1 MNQRILS
8 DDAFRSCTH
17 TDNHIMLRG
26 KNRDIQFVDNIRVT
40 STYSNCHGFFKCA
53 QL

>member
-26 KNRDIQFVDNIRVT
+26 KNRDIHYVHIPTRELEQHKSNI
-40 STYSNCHGFFKCA
+40 NILP